1 MVKVTIIMQLSEQ
14 RSASQKNLS
23 YIVAEK
29 LGKQILS
36 GYYEPESLLPGE
48 IELAELLSVS
58 RTVIR
63 EAIKML
69 AGKGMLL
76 PRPRI
81 GTRVTPMQ
89 NWNLLDNDLLNWW
102 IDSGEFNKVS
112 HYFHHVRLAIEPQ
125 ACYLAALHASETQK
139 ESLLFLATEMQLLKD
154 NFNRQH
160 WLDID
165 TQFHYLIYQASGN
178 PFFASFGSLF
188 LSAYKKY
195 FDLIVGNET
204 VQPETH
210 NQIVQAIIEED
221 GNRARDLCLILLIND

>member
-1 MVKVTIIMQLSEQ
+1 M
-14 RSASQKNLS
+14 
-23 YIVAEK
+23 
-29 LGKQILS
+29 
-36 GYYEPESLLPGE
+36 
-48 IELAELLSVS
+48 SV
-58 RTVIR
+58 R

-69 AGKGMLL
+69 AAKGMLL

-125 ACYLAALHASETQK
+125 ACYLAAFNATESQK
-139 ESLLFLATEMQLLKD
+139 QSLALFGREMQLLD
-154 NFNRQH
+154 ENFDRQH

-210 NQIVQAIIEED
+210 NQIVQAIIDKD
-221 GNRARDLCLILLIND
+221 GNKARDLCLILLTSD

>member
-1 MVKVTIIMQLSEQ
+1 MQFSEQ

-36 GYYEPESLLPGE
+36 ATYEPESLLPGE
-48 IELAELLSVS
+48 IELAEQLSVS

-69 AGKGMLL
+69 AAKGMLL

-89 NWNLLDNDLLNWW
+89 NWNLLDNDLLTWW

-125 ACYLAALHASETQK
+125 ACYLAAFNATEAQK
-139 ESLLFLATEMQLLKD
+139 QSLSLFGKEMQLLD
-154 NFNRQH
+154 EHFDRQH

-210 NQIVQAIIEED
+210 NQIVQAIIDGD
-221 GNRARDLCLILLIND
+221 GNSARDLCLILLTSD

>member
-1 MVKVTIIMQLSEQ
+1 MQLTELNS
-14 RSASQKNLS
+14 SYSKKNLS

-36 GYYEPESLLPGE
+36 GHYEQESLLPGE
-48 IELAELLSVS
+48 IELAETLSVS

-69 AGKGMLL
+69 TSKGMLL

-81 GTRVTPMQ
+81 GTRITPMQ
-89 NWNLLDNDLLNWW
+89 HWNLLDNDLLTWW
-102 IDSGEFNKVS
+102 IDSGEFSKVS
-112 HYFHHVRLAIEPQ
+112 DYFYHVRLAIEPQ
-125 ACYLAALHASETQK
+125 ACYLAAFNATENQK
-139 ESLLFLATEMQLLKD
+139 QSLLLFTDKMQQLD
-154 NFNRQH
+154 QSFDRQQ

-195 FDLIVGNET
+195 FDIIVGNET
-204 VQPETH
+204 VQPITH
-210 NQIVQAIIEED
+210 RQIVQAIIDAD
-221 GNRARDLCLILLIND
+221 GNKARNLCLTLLTND